1 MKDIILKFFLIFSII
16 LSNAQYREWEDL
28 STFKINTEEPH
39 SFYIPKDINGDSV
52 TKSLNGTWSFKL
64 FKNDELVPKEFYKID
79 FNKNDWQD
87 IPVPSN
93 WQFHTDDFPLYTNI
107 VYPYEINPPFM
118 PKEYN
123 PIGLYH
129 REFSID
135 ENWNDKQIFIHFG
148 AVKSAFYLWINGNF
162 VGYSE
167 GSKTPAEF
175 DVTKYLNG
183 NVNQI
188 TMKVIRWS
196 DGTYIEDQDFW
207 RLSGIERDVF
217 LYAQPKLA
225 IRDFFLKNRLNDEL
239 NKANL
244 DFEIDLKNY
253 NNSSK
258 KYTIKTKIYN
268 NETVIYQNESQGNIA
283 ENQTKKIRLE
293 GSIDSPKLWSAEIP
307 NLYNVQLELVDSDG
321 SYQLIDFKT
330 GFRKIEL
337 KNGQFLINNKP
348 ILFKG
353 VNRHEHDEFT
363 GHVVSRESM
372 LKDIEIMK
380 NNNINSVRTSHYPND
395 PYWYEL
401 CDEYGLY
408 VIDEANVESHG
419 FGYKKQDTPAF
430 KPEFDDMH
438 MDRWVRMVER
448 DKNYP
453 SIVVWSL
460 GNEAGDGPIF
470 VEGYKW
476 LKNFDDT
483 RLTFYERTSEQPR
496 MQRGKKEMSGIDL
509 EPHTD
514 FFGWMYY
521 YMDDIKKD
529 YLGKFPNRPFI
540 WAEYSHAMG
549 NSNGNIK
556 DLWDMV
562 YKERQMQGGFIWDFV
577 DQGLAEYKDG
587 KKYWAYGGDYSP
599 SSYHNDTNFCM
610 NGLVNPDRTPHPAL
624 EEVKHVYQ
632 DAKISILGNG
642 DKIKVENRFFFKN
655 LIDFDFEF
663 DLVENGKIVKNEKLS
678 FNLDPQKFI
687 IIDNPFRNFSFDPFA
702 EYFVNVSGLS
712 KGKEP
717 LVESGHVLISDQMFY
732 KRAEYSLK
740 SSNSGKRLKI
750 SSNKNELKIFNDKL
764 DVVFDNVLGTLKT
777 YSFNGIDFIHSS
789 PYTNFWRAPIDNDY
803 GNNLPVRSNEWKI
816 ASNKRDFH
824 KIEIERKSANEVQVV
839 VHYKLSNINSLNKI
853 AYTFNSKGVM
863 NIKND
868 FTYGGNL
875 KDAQMPR
882 FGMNFTIPKNLEN
895 VTWYGR
901 GPHENYIDRKSS
913 AFVGIYESSIDDLGF
928 EYSRPQ
934 ENGYRTDVRW
944 FNVLNEDNYGFAIS
958 GDPLISFSAH
968 YNTIEDF
975 DDGLMPQKPGENL
988 GSRKRIVKKQRKPVD
1003 LVKRDFISLNID
1015 LKQMGVGGD
1024 NSWGARTLKK
1034 YTIYPGNYS
1043 YQFTVKPIS
1052 F

>member
-1 MKDIILKFFLIFSII
+1 MKDSVLKFFLIFSII
-16 LSNAQYREWEDL
+16 FSNAQYKEWEDL

-107 VYPYEINPPFM
+107 VYPYEMNPPFM

-135 ENWNDKQIFIHFG
+135 ENWNDKQIFLHFG

-183 NVNQI
+183 SVNQI

-225 IRDFFLKNRLNDEL
+225 VRDFFLKNRLNDEL

-258 KYTIKTKIYN
+258 KYTLKTKIFN
-268 NETVIYQNESQGNIA
+268 DDTVIYQNESQGNIDK
-283 ENQTKKIRLE
+283 NQTKKITLD
-293 GSIDSPKLWSAEIP
+293 GIIDSPKLWSAEIP

-321 SYQLIDFKT
+321 AYQLIDFKT

-419 FGYKKQDTPAF
+419 FGYKKEDTPAF

-496 MQRGKKEMSGIDL
+496 MQRGKKEMNGIDL

-521 YMDDIKKD
+521 YMNDIKKD
-529 YLGKFPNRPFI
+529 YLGKFPERPFI

-642 DKIKVENRFFFKN
+642 DKIKIENRFFFKN
-655 LIDFDFEF
+655 LSDFDFHF
-663 DLVENGKIVKNEKLS
+663 DLIENGKAVKNETITFDIK
-678 FNLDPQKFI
+678 PQEFL
-687 IIDNPFRNFSFDPFA
+687 IIDNPFRDFSFDPFA

-712 KGKEP
+712 KGNEP
-717 LVESGHVLISDQMFY
+717 LVNAGHSLISDQMFY
-732 KRAEYSLK
+732 KRSEYTLRA
-740 SSNSGKRLKI
+740 SNRGKRLKI
-750 SSNKNELKIFNDKL
+750 TDEKNKLVISNNLTTLIFNSDDGSL
-764 DVVFDNVLGTLKT
+764 LSYNVGG
-777 YSFNGIDFIHSS
+777 NEFIESS

-803 GNNLPVRSNEWKI
+803 GNNLPLRSKEWKT
-816 ASNKRDFH
+816 ASNNREFVSINHTRIDANL
-824 KIEIERKSANEVQVV
+824 IEVV
-839 VHYKLSNINSLNKI
+839 VNFSLNNIDSSNKLTYLI
-853 AYTFNSKGVM
+853 NSKGVLKV
-863 NIKND
+863 KNE
-868 FTYGGNL
+868 FTYSGSL

-882 FGMNFTIPKNLEN
+882 FGMNFTMPKNYKN
-895 VTWYGR
+895 IVWYGR

-913 AFVGIYESSIDDLGF
+913 AFVGLYENLVEDLDF

-944 FNVLNEDNYGFAIS
+944 FRALNENNIGFEIK
-958 GDPLISFSAH
+958 GEPLISFSAH

-975 DDGLMPQKPGENL
+975 DDGLRPNNPGEKV
-988 GSRKRIVKKQRKPVD
+988 GTRKRIIKKQRKPIDVP
-1003 LVKRDFISLNID
+1003 KRDFISLNID

-1024 NSWGARTLKK
+1024 NSWGARTLPK
-1034 YTIYPGNYS
+1034 YTINPGNYTYS
-1043 YQFTVKPIS
+1043 FTIS
-1052 F
+1052 PVN

>member
-1 MKDIILKFFLIFSII
+1 MGRFI
-16 LSNAQYREWEDL
+16 
-28 STFKINTEEPH
+28 TFKINTEEPH
-39 SFYIPKDINGDSV
+39 SFFIPKDINGDSI
-52 TKSLNGTWSFKL
+52 TKSLNGTWNFKWY
-64 FKNDELVPKEFYKID
+64 KNDELVPNGFY
-79 FNKNDWQD
+79 NKTYNKDDWQD

-107 VYPYEINPPFM
+107 IYPYEINPPFM
-118 PKEYN
+118 PKDYN
-123 PIGLYH
+123 PVGLYN
-129 REFSID
+129 RNFTID
-135 ENWNDKQIFIHFG
+135 KSWDDKQIFIHFG
-148 AVKSAFYLWINGNF
+148 AVKSAFYIWINGDF

-175 DVTKYLNG
+175 DITKYLNRD
-183 NVNQI
+183 VNQV
-188 TMKVIRWS
+188 TLKVIRWS
-196 DGTYIEDQDFW
+196 DGTYLEDQDFW

-225 IRDFFLKNRLNDEL
+225 IRDFFIKNRLNDEL
-239 NKANL
+239 DKSNL

-253 NNSSK
+253 NNNSK
-258 KYTIKTKIYN
+258 KYTIKTKIFN
-268 NETVIYQNESQGNIA
+268 DNEVVYQQELMGDIA
-283 ENQTKKIRLE
+283 KSETKKIMLD
-293 GSIDSPKLWSAEIP
+293 GIIDSPKLWSAEIP
-307 NLYNVQLELVDSDG
+307 NLYNVQVELVDSDG
-321 SYQLIDFKT
+321 SYQQIDFKT

-337 KNGQFLINNKP
+337 KDGQFLINNQP
-348 ILFKG
+348 VLFKG

-372 LKDIEIMK
+372 LKDVEIMK
-380 NNNINSVRTSHYPND
+380 ENNINSVRTSHYPND

-419 FGYKKQDTPAF
+419 FGYKKENTPAY

-453 SIVVWSL
+453 SIVAWSL

-476 LKNFDDT
+476 LKKFDDT
-483 RLTFYERTSEQPR
+483 RLTFYERTSEHPR
-496 MQRGKKEMSGIDL
+496 MQRGKKEMNGINL
-509 EPHTD
+509 EPHSD
-514 FFGWMYY
+514 FFGWMYHF
-521 YMDDIKKD
+521 MDDIKRD
-529 YLGKFPNRPFI
+529 YIGKFPNRPFI

-632 DAKISILGNG
+632 DAKVSILGNG

-655 LIDFDFEF
+655 LSDFDFHF
-663 DLVENGKIVKNEKLS
+663 DLIENGNSVKKEYMN
-678 FNLDPQKFI
+678 FDIDPQGFVI
-687 IIDNPFRNFSFDPFA
+687 ISNPFTNFSFDPFA
-702 EYFVNVSGLS
+702 EYFVNVKGVS
-712 KGKEP
+712 KGLEP
-717 LVESGHVLISDQMFY
+717 LVEPGHVLISDQMFY
-732 KRAEYSLK
+732 KRAEYSLRA
-740 SSNSGKRLKI
+740 SNKGKRLKI
-750 SSNKNELKIFNDKL
+750 DNSKNELKISNDITS
-764 DVVFDNVLGTLKT
+764 VVFNSTTGLLETYKVNDNE
-777 YSFNGIDFIHSS
+777 FIESS

-803 GNNLPVRSNEWKI
+803 GNNLPLRSKEWKV
-816 ASNKRDFH
+816 ASNNRDFESIQS
-824 KIEIERKSANEVQVV
+824 KRIDANLIEVV
-839 VHYKLSNINSLNKI
+839 VTFKLTNIDSSNKMTYLI
-853 AYTFNSKGVM
+853 NSKGVM
-863 NIKND
+863 KIKNE
-868 FTYGGNL
+868 FTYGGSL

-882 FGMNFTIPKNLEN
+882 FGMNFSIPKQYNN
-895 VTWYGR
+895 VVWYGR

-913 AFVGIYESSIDDLGF
+913 AFVGLYENSVDDLDF

-944 FNVLNEDNYGFAIS
+944 LKVLNKNNVGFEIK
-958 GDPLISFSAH
+958 GDPLLSFSAH

-975 DDGLMPQKPGENL
+975 DDGLSPNKPGENV
-988 GSRKRIVKKQRKPVD
+988 GSRKRIVKKQRKPID
-1003 LVKRDFISLNID
+1003 LVKRNFISLNVD

-1024 NSWGARTLKK
+1024 NSWGARVLDK
-1034 YTIYPGNYS
+1034 YIINPGNLSYTYS
-1043 YQFTVKPIS
+1043 IRPID
-1052 F
+1052 

>member
-1 MKDIILKFFLIFSII
+1 MNNYFLKIFLIFSIFY
-16 LSNAQYREWEDL
+16 SNAQYKEWEDL

-39 SFYIPKDINGDSV
+39 SFFIPKDINGDSI
-52 TKSLNGTWSFKL
+52 TKSLNGTWNFKWY
-64 FKNDELVPKEFYKID
+64 KNDELVPNGFY
-79 FNKNDWQD
+79 NKTYNKDDWQD

-107 VYPYEINPPFM
+107 IYPYEINPPFM
-118 PKEYN
+118 PKDYN
-123 PIGLYH
+123 PVGLYN
-129 REFSID
+129 RNFTID
-135 ENWNDKQIFIHFG
+135 KSWDDKQIFIHFG
-148 AVKSAFYLWINGNF
+148 AVKSAFYIWINGDF

-175 DVTKYLNG
+175 DITKYLNRD
-183 NVNQI
+183 VNQV
-188 TMKVIRWS
+188 TLKVIRWS
-196 DGTYIEDQDFW
+196 DGTYLEDQDFW

-217 LYAQPKLA
+217 LYAQPKVA
-225 IRDFFLKNRLNDEL
+225 IRDYFLKHRLNESLDKARL
-239 NKANL
+239 N
-244 DFEIDLKNY
+244 FEIDLKNY
-253 NNSSK
+253 NKLSK
-258 KYTIKTKIYN
+258 KFNIKTKIYN
-268 NETVIYQNESQGNIA
+268 EDLIIYENEIDDEIGA
-283 ENQTKKIRLE
+283 NQTKTIIPN
-293 GSIDSPKLWSAEIP
+293 GVVDSPKLWSAEIP
-307 NLYNVQLELVDSDG
+307 NLYHVNIELTDSDG
-321 SYQLIDFKT
+321 FYQKIGFKT

-337 KNGQFLINNKP
+337 KNGQFLINNQP
-348 ILFKG
+348 VLFKG

-372 LKDIEIMK
+372 LKDVEIMK
-380 NNNINSVRTSHYPND
+380 ENNINSVRTSHYPND

-419 FGYKKQDTPAF
+419 FGYKKENTPAY

-453 SIVVWSL
+453 SIVAWSL

-476 LKNFDDT
+476 LKKFDDT
-483 RLTFYERTSEQPR
+483 RLTFYERTSEHPR
-496 MQRGKKEMSGIDL
+496 MQRGKKEMNGINL
-509 EPHTD
+509 EPHSD
-514 FFGWMYY
+514 FFGWMYHF
-521 YMDDIKKD
+521 MDDIKRD
-529 YLGKFPNRPFI
+529 YIGKFPNRPFI

-577 DQGLAEYKDG
+577 DQGLAQYKDG

-599 SSYHNDTNFCM
+599 NTYHNDTNFCM

-632 DAKISILGNG
+632 DAKVSILGNG

-655 LIDFDFEF
+655 LSDFDFHF
-663 DLVENGKIVKNEKLS
+663 DLIENGNSVKKEYMN
-678 FNLDPQKFI
+678 FDIDPQGFVI
-687 IIDNPFRNFSFDPFA
+687 ISNPFTNFSFDPFA
-702 EYFVNVSGLS
+702 EYFVNVKGVS
-712 KGKEP
+712 KGLEP
-717 LVESGHVLISDQMFY
+717 LVEPGHVLISDQMFY
-732 KRAEYSLK
+732 KRAEYSLRA
-740 SSNSGKRLKI
+740 SNKGKRLKI
-750 SSNKNELKIFNDKL
+750 DNSKNELKISNDITS
-764 DVVFDNVLGTLKT
+764 VVFNSTTGLLETYKVNDNE
-777 YSFNGIDFIHSS
+777 FIESS

-803 GNNLPVRSNEWKI
+803 GNNLPLRSKEWKV
-816 ASNKRDFH
+816 ASNNRDFESIQS
-824 KIEIERKSANEVQVV
+824 KRIDANLIEVV
-839 VHYKLSNINSLNKI
+839 VTFKLTNIDSSNKMTYLI
-853 AYTFNSKGVM
+853 NSKGVM
-863 NIKND
+863 KIKNE
-868 FTYGGNL
+868 FTYGGSL

-882 FGMNFTIPKNLEN
+882 FGMNFSIPKQYNN
-895 VTWYGR
+895 VVWYGR

-913 AFVGIYESSIDDLGF
+913 AFVGLYENSVEDLDF

-944 FNVLNEDNYGFAIS
+944 LKVLNKNNVGFEIK
-958 GDPLISFSAH
+958 GDPLVSFSAH

-975 DDGLMPQKPGENL
+975 DDGLSPNKPGENA
-988 GSRKRIVKKQRKPVD
+988 GSRKRIVKKQRKPIDV
-1003 LVKRDFISLNID
+1003 VKRNFISLNVD

-1024 NSWGARTLKK
+1024 NSWGARVLDK
-1034 YTIYPGNYS
+1034 YIINPGNLSYTYS
-1043 YQFTVKPIS
+1043 IRPID
-1052 F
+1052 

>member
-1 MKDIILKFFLIFSII
+1 MKNYFIKIFLIF
-16 LSNAQYREWEDL
+16 LFFNSNAQYKEWEDL
-28 STFKINTEEPH
+28 SIFKINTEDPH
-39 SFYIPKDINGDSV
+39 TFFIPKDINGDSI

-64 FKNDELVPKEFYKID
+64 FKNDELVPKDFYKND
-79 FNKNDWQD
+79 FKKDDWQD

-123 PIGLYH
+123 PIGLYQ

-135 ENWNDKQIFIHFG
+135 KNWNDKQIFIHFG
-148 AVKSAFYLWINGNF
+148 AVKSAFYLYINGDF

-175 DVTKYLNG
+175 DITKYLNLD
-183 NVNQI
+183 VNQI
-188 TMKVIRWS
+188 VMKVIRWS

-225 IRDFFLKNRLNDEL
+225 IRDFFLKNRLNDAL
-239 NKANL
+239 DKANL

-253 NNSSK
+253 NQSLKN
-258 KYTIKTKIYN
+258 YTIKTKIYN
-268 NETVIYQNESQGNIA
+268 EDKVIFENEFKGKID
-283 ENQTKKIRLE
+283 ENQSKKITLE
-293 GSIDSPKLWSAEIP
+293 GIIDSPDLWSAEIP
-307 NLYNVQLELVDSDG
+307 NLYDVQLELVDMDG
-321 SYQLIDFKT
+321 SYQQIDFKT

-337 KNGQFLINNKP
+337 KNGQFLINKKP

-380 NNNINSVRTSHYPND
+380 KNNINSVRTSHYPND

-419 FGYKKQDTPAF
+419 FGYEKENTPAY

-448 DKNYP
+448 DKNYA

-460 GNEAGDGPIF
+460 GNEAGDGPVF

-476 LKNFDDT
+476 LKKFDDT
-483 RLTFYERTSEQPR
+483 RLTFYERTSEHPR
-496 MQRGKKEMSGIDL
+496 MQRGKKEMRGINL
-509 EPHTD
+509 EPHSD
-514 FFGWMYY
+514 FFGWMYH
-521 YMDDIKKD
+521 YMDDIKRD
-529 YLGKFPNRPFI
+529 YIGKFPNRPFI

-562 YKERQMQGGFIWDFV
+562 YRERQMQGGFIWDFV
-577 DQGLAEYKDG
+577 DQGLAEFKDG
-587 KKYWAYGGDYSP
+587 KKYWAYGGDYAP
-599 SSYHNDTNFCM
+599 SSYYNDSNFCM

-655 LIDFDFEF
+655 LSDFDFEF
-663 DLVENGKIVKNEKLS
+663 DLIENGQIVKSELMS
-678 FNLDPQKFI
+678 FNIKPQDFM
-687 IIDNPFRNFSFDPFA
+687 IIDNLFKDFSFDPFA
-702 EYFVNVSGLS
+702 EYFVNV
-712 KGKEP
+712 KGKSRGLEP
-717 LVESGHVLISDQMFY
+717 LVESGHVLISDQMLY

-740 SSNSGKRLKI
+740 ASNKGKRLKVVN
-750 SSNKNELKIFNDKL
+750 SKNQLKISNDIAEI
-764 DVVFDNVLGTLKT
+764 
-777 YSFNGIDFIHSS
+777 SFNSIDGSLISYKVNENEFIESS

-803 GNNLPVRSNEWKI
+803 GNNLPLRSKEWKT
-816 ASNKRDFH
+816 ASNSRQFESIQLNRVDANL
-824 KIEIERKSANEVQVV
+824 IEVVVKYNLNNIDSAN
-839 VHYKLSNINSLNKI
+839 KLTYSI
-853 AYTFNSKGVM
+853 NSKGVLKV
-863 NIKND
+863 KNE
-868 FTYGGNL
+868 FIYGGKLN
-875 KDAQMPR
+875 DAQMPR
-882 FGMNFTIPKNLEN
+882 FGMNFTMPKDYNN
-895 VTWYGR
+895 VIWYGR
-901 GPHENYIDRKSS
+901 GPHENYNDRKSS
-913 AFVGIYESSIDDLGF
+913 AFVGLYNNLVEDLDF

-944 FNVLNEDNYGFAIS
+944 LKVLNKNNVGFEIR
-958 GDPLISFSAH
+958 GEPFISFSAH

-975 DDGLMPQKPGENL
+975 DDGLIAQKPGETL
-988 GSRKRIVKKQRKPVD
+988 AVRQRLVKMQRKPVD
-1003 LVKRDFISLNID
+1003 VPKRDFISLNID

-1034 YTIYPGNYS
+1034 YTIEPGNYTYS
-1043 YQFTVKPIS
+1043 YVIKPVN
-1052 F
+1052 